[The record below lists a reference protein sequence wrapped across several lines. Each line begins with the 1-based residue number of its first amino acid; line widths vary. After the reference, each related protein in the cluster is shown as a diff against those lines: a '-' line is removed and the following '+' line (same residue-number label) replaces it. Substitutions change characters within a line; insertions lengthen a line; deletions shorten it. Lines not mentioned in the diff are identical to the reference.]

1 MLARPEPPPWG
12 TLISAALARAGLS
25 AREAARR
32 ARLSEGRWRQITAG
46 YQVVRPGV
54 YASVRGPADTI
65 ARMAAVAGVTEA
77 QLREA
82 GRDDAAELLARQQ
95 ESRPAVEQLLATI
108 WAMDA
113 DQARSLLAMIV
124 VQLGLSLEQRDQP
137 DAGELTGAE
146 RPAPGLAGVEL
157 AGVELA
163 AVEPQALL
171 SETGLSEPGPSETG
185 LAETWRPET
194 GP

>member
-1 MLARPEPPPWG
+1 MLTRPEPPPWG
-12 TLISAALARAGLS
+12 ILISAALARAGLS

-54 YASVRGPADTI
+54 YANVRGPADTL

-77 QLREA
+77 ELRAA
-82 GRDDAAELLARQQ
+82 GRDDAAELLLRQQ
-95 ESRPAVEQLLATI
+95 ASRPAIDDLLATI

-124 VQLGLSLEQRDQP
+124 VQLGLSLPERDQ
-137 DAGELTGAE
+137 AE
-146 RPAPGLAGVEL
+146 
-157 AGVELA
+157 
-163 AVEPQALL
+163 AVQ
-171 SETGLSEPGPSETG
+171 
-185 LAETWRPET
+185 PET
-194 GP
+194 AQGL